1 VIVAKDDSVIAIAG
15 RMAGCSA
22 DTGLLWWWPGERR
35 PRCSAVVLGKLDVIL
50 FRNTSTLPGREE
62 KHF

>member
-1 VIVAKDDSVIAIAG
+1 VLVAKDNSVIAIAG
-15 RMAGCSA
+15 RMAGCYA
-22 DTGLLWWWPGERR
+22 DIGVVWCWPGERR
-35 PRCSAVVLGKLDVIL
+35 PRCSAVVLGKLDMIL